1 MATQAMTQATTQDP
15 TQATTPARTKE
26 EQGQRPGPRSGA
38 RPGAPSGPPSGPA
51 SGPRSGLQDIL
62 PLAPLQEGLLFHS
75 VYDEAAPDVYL
86 VQQAIDL
93 AGDLDTEALRAA
105 CRALLRRHANLR
117 AAFRYAG
124 LQRPVQMIPHEVR
137 LPWEEL
143 DLTGLPEAER
153 AAAADRAVEEDR
165 TRRFDLAKPPLMRFT
180 LIRLGEGRHR
190 FVLTNHH
197 ILLDGWS
204 RPMFVRELLALYAS
218 GGDDSALPR
227 VRPFRDYLQWLAG
240 QDKGAALTAW
250 RETLAGLDGPTL
262 VSPQAGER
270 TPVVPGRL
278 ETEVDRP
285 TYEALTALARERALT
300 LNSLVQGA
308 WGVVLSGLTGR
319 DDVVFGTTVS
329 GRPPE
334 IPGIETMVGLFINTL
349 PVRVRLRADE
359 PLVDTVRRVQDEQT
373 RLQPY
378 QHTGLAEVQ
387 RLAGSGELFDTT
399 MVFENYPVDIG
410 AENDRPGGIRGVTV
424 TGSRNRDATHY
435 PLALVAVGRGGLR
448 LRLDHQPDLVPE
460 ETARSV
466 MDRLVRVLRSVATDP
481 GRPLGRLEL
490 LSADE
495 RRAVLDL
502 GRGADTPVPE
512 TSLPEAFRAQA
523 LRTPEALAV
532 RCGTTAYDYATLDA
546 RSDALARRLVGLG
559 VTAETPVALL
569 MERSAELVV
578 SVLAVLKA
586 GGAYVPLRQG
596 DPVDRLRQVA
606 GLAGV
611 RLVLTDREHAR
622 HAGELGVT
630 PLTVDGEPTG
640 EPARTDG
647 PETALP
653 RHHAGD
659 RLAYLMHTSG
669 STGTPKGVAVSHRAV
684 LELAHDRSF
693 SGAAHRNV
701 LVHSPHAFD
710 ASTYELWV
718 PLLSGGTAVVAP
730 PGDLGTAR
738 LGELVAEYGVTGLWL
753 TSGLFQLVAD
763 EAPEV
768 LAGVREV
775 WTGGDVVPAA
785 AVRRVMAVC
794 PETSV
799 VDGYGPTETT
809 TFAVRH
815 RLPAGG
821 PVPAAVPIGTPL
833 DNTRLLVL
841 DAGLRPVPRGMA
853 GELHIAGAGLAR
865 GYWQRP
871 GLTAERFVADPYGPA
886 GARMYRTGDLVRWS
900 PDGTL
905 EYLGR
910 ADEQV
915 KLRGFRIELGE
926 IEAVLGRH
934 PGVAQA
940 VVTVQEPRP
949 GDKRLVACLVAERGA
964 DPTPAELRAHVSAE
978 LPDYM
983 VPGAFLTLD
992 ALPLTGN
999 GKVDRRA
1006 LPQAEAAPAAGG
1018 TRRLPRT
1025 PQEDILCGLFA
1036 ELLGVPQVGVDDDF
1050 FELGGHSLLA
1060 TRLAGRVRSVLGAE
1074 IAVRQLF
1081 ENPTVAALARA
1092 LDTAGAA
1099 RPALEPARPRP
1110 ERVPASFAQRRLW
1123 FLHRFEGPSPTYNI
1137 PFAMKLTGDL
1147 DPAALRAA
1155 LADVA
1160 ERHEA
1165 LRTVFAEDAEG
1176 PYQIVRDSADAR
1188 PELTHVPGTLAADR
1202 IDAELAAAA
1211 AHPFALDRELP
1222 LRAWLFGTGP
1232 GEYVLLLLVHHIA
1245 GDGWS
1250 VPLLAR
1256 DLVTAYAARHAGDAP
1271 GWAPLP
1277 VQYADYSLWQRAALG
1292 TEDDPDSAVAR
1303 QLAHWKETL
1312 AGLPDELPLPT
1323 DRPRPAVATH
1333 RGDRVLYEVP
1343 EALYGRVRGL
1353 ARSVQASP
1361 FMVLQAAVAALLTR
1375 LGAGTDIPLGTPIAG
1390 RTDDALD
1397 DLVGFFVNTLVLRT
1411 DTSGDPTFKELVGRV
1426 RETDLAAYAHQDLPF
1441 ERLVEALNPKR
1452 SQSRHPLFQTMLTF
1466 NNTDRR
1472 PGTEGEEL
1480 RLPGLTA
1487 AQLPS
1492 ATGSAKFDLLLS
1504 FAERHT
1510 PDGTPDGLGAGIEFS
1525 TDLFDPAT
1533 ARTLVDRLLR
1543 LLDAVT
1549 AEPQRRLGELPLLSG
1564 AEQDRVLATGT
1575 GPVRPR
1581 ALDGGLAAR
1590 FAAAALRAPEAVA
1603 VDTPEGAVGY
1613 RELDSRANRLARL
1626 MAAEGVGPEDLV
1638 AVAMH
1643 RSADLVTA
1651 LLAVL
1656 KTGAGY
1662 VPVDPGYP
1670 ADRIAYMI
1678 EDARPALVLTTS
1690 DLAGPEALGDA
1701 LGGAAGPAAPRLL
1714 PVDAPDTLAA
1724 LARLD
1729 DGALAPGE
1737 LVAPPHPAH
1746 PAYVIYTSGSTG
1758 RPKGVTM
1765 PAGALL
1771 NLLDWHESEIPGGP
1785 GTRVAQFTAVSFDV
1799 SVQEMLSALLAGKTL
1814 VVCPEDVRRDPA
1826 RLARW
1831 LQDRRVHELYA
1842 PNLVLDAVCEAA
1854 VAQGLPLPEL
1864 TDLVQAGEAL
1874 TPHGAIRAFCAAR
1887 PGRRL
1892 HNHYGP
1898 AETHVVTAVRL
1909 PEDPARWAPGAP
1921 PIGGPVDNTSVR
1933 LLDRWLKPVPVGVP
1947 GELYITGAA
1956 LARGYVHRPDRTAER
1971 FVADPHG
1978 PAGTRMYRTGDLAR
1992 WNGEGHLV
2000 YLGRGDAQVKI
2011 RGFRIEPGEVEA
2023 VLATAPGVAQAAVVV
2038 REDRPGDRRLTG
2050 YAVPADDTPP
2060 HPSELREHLARRLPE
2075 HMVPAA
2081 FVLLDA
2087 LPLTPNGKLDRAA
2100 LPAPDPSN
2108 ATRSRPASTPEEH
2121 ALCTLFAEVLGVT
2134 EVGADDDFFEL
2145 GGHSFL
2151 AARLVGRVREELATD
2166 LPVRAVFDTSTP
2178 AGLARVL
2185 TGAATA
2191 TEGGDG
2197 AEGEGGRRA
2206 TRGLLPLRTRGTT
2219 APVFF
2224 LHPGG
2229 GFSWCYAGLVRH
2241 LGPDVPVYGIQ
2252 ASGLD
2257 GSGAL
2262 PASMDE
2268 MTEDYLARI
2277 RAVQPHGPYR
2287 LAGWSFGGL
2296 AAHALAT
2303 RLRAEGESIGLL
2315 ALLDA
2320 YPPGENAVTDEPVEH
2335 EVVAHNLQAM
2345 GFTFDMDEL
2354 IADQKAVLLRFRE
2367 FLQSGNQNLRHLE
2380 AQDILALKD
2389 VYVNNVRLMRR
2400 FEPEFFD
2407 GDLLFVSAEKKSEAD
2422 RSSRLDV
2429 NLWQPLT
2436 GGSVEV
2442 CAIDSTHGNLMT
2454 DARHMARIGRFLAE
2468 RL

>member
-1 MATQAMTQATTQDP
+1 MATQAMTK
-15 TQATTPARTKE
+15 TPARTKP
-26 EQGQRPGPRSGA
+26 Q
-38 RPGAPSGPPSGPA
+38 
-51 SGPRSGLQDIL
+51 SGLQDIL

-105 CRALLRRHANLR
+105 CRALLRRHGNLR

-137 LPWEEL
+137 LPWEDV

-180 LIRLGEGRHR
+180 LIRLGDGRHR

-204 RPMFVRELLALYAS
+204 RPMLVRELLALYAS

-285 TYEALTALARERALT
+285 TYEALTALARERSLT

-308 WGVVLSGLTGR
+308 WAVVLSGLTGR

-349 PVRVRLRADE
+349 PVRVLLRADE

-448 LRLDHQPDLVPE
+448 LRLDHQPDLIPE

-466 MDRLVRVLRSVATDP
+466 MDRLVRVLRSVAADP
-481 GRPLGRLEL
+481 ALPLGRLEL
-490 LSADE
+490 LSAGE
-495 RRAVLDL
+495 QRAVLGL

-523 LRTPEALAV
+523 RRTPDAVAV
-532 RCGTTAYDYATLDA
+532 RCGTTAYDYAALDA

-578 SVLAVLKA
+578 AVLAVLKA
-586 GGAYVPLRQG
+586 GGTYVPLRQG
-596 DPVDRLRQVA
+596 DPADRLRQVA
-606 GLAGV
+606 DLAGAG
-611 RLVLTDREHAR
+611 LVLTDAEHESRA
-622 HAGELGVT
+622 AELGVPGLRVDEDDPSGPDTSVAPGT
-630 PLTVDGEPTG
+630 PRVPDV
-640 EPARTDG
+640 
-647 PETALP
+647 ALP
-653 RHHAGD
+653 PVLAGD
-659 RLAYLMHTSG
+659 RLAYIMHTSG

-693 SGAAHRNV
+693 SGAAHRRV

-730 PGDLGTAR
+730 PGDLGAAR
-738 LGELVAEYGVTGLWL
+738 LGELVAEFGITGLWL
-753 TSGLFQLVAD
+753 TAGLFQLVAD
-763 EAPEV
+763 EAPEA
-768 LAGVREV
+768 LAGVGEV

-785 AVRRVMAVC
+785 AVRRVMAAC

-871 GLTAERFVADPYGPA
+871 GLTAERFVADPYGPP
-886 GARMYRTGDLVRWS
+886 GARMYRTGDLVRWT

-964 DPTPAELRAHVSAE
+964 DPTPAELRAHVAGE

-1006 LPQAEAAPAAGG
+1006 LPQAEAAPVTAR

-1036 ELLGVPQVGVDDDF
+1036 ELLGVPRVGVDDDF

-1060 TRLAGRVRSVLGAE
+1060 TRLTGRIRSVLGAE
-1074 IAVRQLF
+1074 IAVRLLF
-1081 ENPTVAALARA
+1081 ENPTVATLARA
-1092 LDTAGAA
+1092 LDTADAA

-1137 PFAMKLTGDL
+1137 PFAMRLTGRL

-1176 PYQIVRDSADAR
+1176 PYQIVREGADAR
-1188 PELTHVPGTLAADR
+1188 PELTHVPGVLAVGR

-1211 AHPFALDRELP
+1211 AHPFALDSELP
-1222 LRAWLFGTGP
+1222 LRAWLFETGP
-1232 GEYVLLLLVHHIA
+1232 EEHVLLLLVHHIA

-1271 GWAPLP
+1271 AWAPLP

-1292 TEDDPDSAVAR
+1292 TEDDPDSPVAR
-1303 QLAHWKETL
+1303 QLAHWKQTL
-1312 AGLPDELPLPT
+1312 AGLPDELSLPT

-1343 EALYGRVRGL
+1343 EALYGKVRDL

-1411 DTSGDPTFKELVGRV
+1411 DTSGNPTFKELIGRV

-1472 PGTEGEEL
+1472 PGTEEEPL

-1487 AQLPS
+1487 AALPS

-1510 PDGTPDGLGAGIEFS
+1510 PDGTPDGLGAGLEFS

-1564 AEQDRVLATGT
+1564 AEQARVLATGV
-1575 GPVRPR
+1575 GPDRHR
-1581 ALDGGLAAR
+1581 TQEGTLAAR
-1590 FAAAALRAPEAVA
+1590 FEAAAGRAPEAVA
-1603 VDTPEGAVGY
+1603 VDAPEGSVGY
-1613 RELDSRANRLARL
+1613 RELNSRANRLARL
-1626 MAAEGVGPEDLV
+1626 MVARGIGPEDLV

-1662 VPVDPGYP
+1662 LPVDPGYP
-1670 ADRIAYMI
+1670 ADRIAYMLA
-1678 EDARPALVLTTS
+1678 DARPALVLTTS
-1690 DLAGPEALGDA
+1690 DLAGPDGLGEALTGTLPAPGPTADADGLPGDA
-1701 LGGAAGPAAPRLL
+1701 GAQARPTSRRPLL
-1714 PVDAPDTLAA
+1714 VDAPDTLDA

-1729 DGALAPGE
+1729 DGDLAPGE
-1737 LVAPPHPAH
+1737 LVAAPGPAH

-1758 RPKGVTM
+1758 RPKGVAM
-1765 PAGALL
+1765 PAGGLL
-1771 NLLDWHESEIPGGP
+1771 NLLDWHEREIPGGL

-1831 LQDRRVHELYA
+1831 LQDRGVHELYA

-1854 VAQGLPLPEL
+1854 TAQELPLPDL
-1864 TDLVQAGEAL
+1864 ADLVQAGEAL

-1898 AETHVVTAVRL
+1898 AETHVVTAARL
-1909 PEDPARWAPGAP
+1909 PEDPAGWAPGAP

-1933 LLDRWLKPVPVGVP
+1933 LLDGWLNPVPEGVP
-1947 GELYITGAA
+1947 GELYIAGAA

-1992 WNGEGHLV
+1992 WNREGQLV
-2000 YLGRGDAQVKI
+2000 YLGRADAQVKI

-2023 VLATAPGVAQAAVVV
+2023 VLGTAPGVAQAAVVV
-2038 REDRPGDRRLTG
+2038 REDRPGDPRLTG
-2050 YAVPADDTPP
+2050 YAVPADRARPQ
-2060 HPSELREHLARRLPE
+2060 PSELREHLARRLPE

-2100 LPAPDPSN
+2100 LPAPDLSN
-2108 ATRSRPASTPEEH
+2108 ATRSRPATTPEEH
-2121 ALCTLFAEVLGVT
+2121 ALCTLFAEVLGVE

-2151 AARLVGRVREELATD
+2151 AAWLVGRVREELAVD

-2178 AGLARVL
+2178 AGLAQVL
-2185 TGAATA
+2185 NGGATGTEGEDGTAGDDGAA
-2191 TEGGDG
+2191 
-2197 AEGEGGRRA
+2197 GGRRA
-2206 TRGLLPLRTRGTT
+2206 TRGLLPLRTRGTE

-2257 GSGAL
+2257 GSGGL
-2262 PASMDE
+2262 PVSMDE

-2277 RAVQPHGPYR
+2277 RSVQPHGPYR

-2303 RLRAEGESIGLL
+2303 RLRAEGERIGLL

-2320 YPPGENAVTDEPVEH
+2320 YPPGENAVTADPVEH

-2345 GFTFDMDEL
+2345 GFTFDMAEL
-2354 IADQKAVLLRFRE
+2354 VADQKAVLLRFRE

-2422 RSSRLDV
+2422 RSSRLNV
-2429 NLWQPLT
+2429 HLWQPLT
-2436 GGSVEV
+2436 GGSIEV
-2442 CAIDSTHGNLMT
+2442 CAIESTHGNLMT